1 MKRKLQY
8 FGHVIRSGKIQRL
21 LMDGKIE
28 GSRGR
33 GRPRRTWVKDI
44 TEATG
49 KSYVECVRTAERREQ
64 LRFVMVNERIS
75 PATGR

>member
-1 MKRKLQY
+1 
-8 FGHVIRSGKIQRL
+8 
-21 LMDGKIE
+21 MDGKIE

-33 GRPRRTWVKDI
+33 GRPRRTWVKDV

-49 KSYVECVRTAERREQ
+49 KSYVECVRLAQRREQ
-64 LRFVMVNERIS
+64 LRSMMVEEKNS